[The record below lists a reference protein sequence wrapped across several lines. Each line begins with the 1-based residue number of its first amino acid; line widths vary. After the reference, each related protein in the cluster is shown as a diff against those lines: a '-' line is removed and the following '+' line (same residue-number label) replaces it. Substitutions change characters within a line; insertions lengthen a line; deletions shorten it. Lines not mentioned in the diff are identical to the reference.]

1 MRTLHD
7 FYKDITGRIN
17 SLKKE
22 RGITNYRLSRLTG
35 IPEGS
40 ISKSTRGLGDW
51 KAEHLHKIADV
62 FKVSLEWL
70 IRGDPTGGI
79 KETRTFTRE
88 SLDTYTQKVL
98 DKKLR
103 RVPVLGYAECGQSI
117 PQTIE
122 PGTKYIELANIP
134 HLTSPF
140 ILVAKGD
147 SMKPYINPGDKLLAA
162 DMPSLI
168 KPMRAVLVA
177 FKTGAEQYEANAK
190 LIKFDKS
197 GRIILYSVNTIY
209 PPTVHEENEI
219 YRIYKLIMIIRE
231 VK

>member
-1 MRTLHD
+1 MAD

-40 ISKSTRGLGDW
+40 ISKSTRGLGEW
-51 KAEHLHKIADV
+51 KAEHLHKIAGI
-62 FKVSLEWL
+62 FMVSLEWL
-70 IRGDPTGGI
+70 IRGDPAASS
-79 KETRTFTRE
+79 KEPRTFSRE
-88 SLDTYTQKVL
+88 GLDTYTQKVL

-103 RVPVLGYAECGQSI
+103 KVPILGYAECGQPI
-117 PQTIE
+117 PQTID
-122 PGTKYIELANIP
+122 PGTKSIEIANISQ
-134 HLTSPF
+134 LNTPF
-140 ILVAKGD
+140 ILIAKGD

-168 KPMRAVLVA
+168 KPMRAVIVA

-197 GRIILYSVNTIY
+197 GKIILYSINTKH
-209 PPTVHEENEI
+209 PPTVYDENEI
-219 YRIYKLIMIIRE
+219 YKIYKLIMIIRD